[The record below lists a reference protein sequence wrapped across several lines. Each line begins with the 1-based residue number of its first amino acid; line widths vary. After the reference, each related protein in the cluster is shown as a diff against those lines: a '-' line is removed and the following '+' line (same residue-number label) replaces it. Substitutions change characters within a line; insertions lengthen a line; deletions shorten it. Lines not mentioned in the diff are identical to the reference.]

1 MAAREKT
8 SQLILQT
15 AVKAFGTQGYEAVS
29 LNELGAELGITKQAI
44 LYHFGSKDGLL
55 TAVID
60 DSVERLALALDSS
73 VGNGQGM
80 GAVEEVVKAVFR
92 MAIRNPEVLG
102 ILREV
107 MRLGEPWSSRV
118 REKLEPLV
126 LRAQGFLEAEM
137 EKGRIRKCNVR
148 LLLISSYSTVMG
160 VATEVEVLRA
170 LGVEPTLK
178 ETVIRRRELLEFLHS
193 ALK

>member
-1 MAAREKT
+1 MATRIKT
-8 SQLILQT
+8 RQLILE
-15 AVKAFGTQGYEAVS
+15 AAIRSFGTQGYEAVS
-29 LNELGAELGITKQAI
+29 LSELAAELDITKQAI
-44 LYHFGSKDGLL
+44 LYHFGSKEGLL
-55 TAVID
+55 TAAID
-60 DSVERLALALDSS
+60 DSVKRLALALDNS
-73 VGNGQGM
+73 VGKSQGV
-80 GAVEEVVKAVFR
+80 GAVEEVVRAVFR

-137 EKGRIRKCNVR
+137 KKGRIRKCNVR

-178 ETVIRRRELLEFLHS
+178 ETVIRRRELLGFLRS
-193 ALK
+193 ALR